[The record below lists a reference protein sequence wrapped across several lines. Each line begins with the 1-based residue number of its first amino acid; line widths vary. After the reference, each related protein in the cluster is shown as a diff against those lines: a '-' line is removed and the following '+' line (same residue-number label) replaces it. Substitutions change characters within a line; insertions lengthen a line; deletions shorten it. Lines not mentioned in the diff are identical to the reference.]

1 MNLLTKLF
9 LLMFLS
15 GFYLQSHAAVNTNL
29 DTMPTSCDVFSA
41 DEEKKEG
48 DKKKEGEEEEPD
60 CE

>member
-9 LLMFLS
+9 LLMFLA
-15 GFYLQSHAAVNTNL
+15 GFYLPSHAAVNTNL
-29 DTMPTSCDVFSA
+29 NADLLTSCDVFSA

-48 DKKKEGEEEEPD
+48 DKKEGDEEPD

>member
-1 MNLLTKLF
+1 
-9 LLMFLS
+9 MFLS

-48 DKKKEGEEEEPD
+48 DKKKEGEEEEEEPD

>member
-9 LLMFLS
+9 ILMFLS
-15 GFYLQSHAAVNTNL
+15 GFYLPSFAAVSTNL
-29 DTMPTSCDVFSA
+29 ETNLPTSCDVFSA

-48 DKKKEGEEEEPD
+48 DKKEGEEEPD